1 MRPFR
6 RLVLNPGSV
15 CIYRMRSTRSNI
27 YHSDLLPDAIS
38 LDLPRHFLSRSL
50 VAAIPAFLT
59 AGTVRPVAN
68 ASGLSSVFA
77 PGSRPRACA
86 ARARSS
92 PLPTCTFRSQNNRA
106 GYRQTTVCTRS
117 SVVCRQAA
125 EPTEAH
131 AHGRHARSEWNLAA
145 IPGAENISVMPSTR
159 STIKRIGYHRD

>member
-1 MRPFR
+1 MRPFH

-15 CIYRMRSTRSNI
+15 CIYRMRSTRSDI

-50 VAAIPAFLT
+50 IGYIAAIPAFLT

-68 ASGLSSVFA
+68 ASGLSAVFA

-92 PLPTCTFRSQNNRA
+92 PRPTCTFRSQNNRA
-106 GYRQTTVCTRS
+106 GYRQTTREAV
-117 SVVCRQAA
+117 

-131 AHGRHARSEWNLAA
+131 AHGRHARSEWNFSA
-145 IPGAENISVMPSTR
+145 IPGAENISVMSSTR
-159 STIKRIGYHRD
+159 STINSL